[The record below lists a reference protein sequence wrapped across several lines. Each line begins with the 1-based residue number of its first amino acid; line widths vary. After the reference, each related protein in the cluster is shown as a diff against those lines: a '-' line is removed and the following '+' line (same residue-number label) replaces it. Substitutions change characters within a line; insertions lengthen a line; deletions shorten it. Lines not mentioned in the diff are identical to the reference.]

1 MSKPIRVLIVD
12 DSALVRQ
19 VLSRSLSH
27 FADIEV
33 IGTAMDPYVARDK
46 ILQLEPDVITLDIE
60 MPRMDGITFLRLLMK
75 HRPMPVIIM
84 SSLTAAG
91 SSKALEALRSGAIEV
106 LEKPRGS
113 MSVFE
118 DNERLAEVIRAA
130 ARSRP
135 PVPEPEPES
144 AVAIQHRPLSESARR
159 NYNPRQLIL
168 MGASTGGTEALRKVL
183 TQLPGDLPGICIVQH
198 IPAQFSAAFA
208 QRLNEVCQMEVRE
221 ARSGDTVEPGLALV
235 APGGSHL
242 LLQRKGA
249 GYGVILNEG
258 PRVHYQRPA
267 VDVLYNSAEK
277 LGAAPHCLAVL
288 LTGMGADGAAG
299 MLGLRKAGAVT
310 LAQDEASCVVYG
322 MPKEAARMGAVQ
334 QVVSLTDMPKA
345 IEHHCRAIQTR
356 VPGQFQ
362 AQQTQSAI

>member
-19 VLSRSLSH
+19 VLTRALSQ
-27 FADIEV
+27 FPDIEV
-33 IGTAMDPYVARDK
+33 IGTAMDPYMARDK
-46 ILQLEPDVITLDIE
+46 ILQLAPDVITLDIE
-60 MPRMDGITFLRLLMK
+60 MPRMDGLTFLRLLMK

-130 ARSRP
+130 SRSHP
-135 PVPEPEPES
+135 PVPDLEPEGVV
-144 AVAIQHRPLSESARR
+144 AVPNRLQPGAARR
-159 NYNPRQLIL
+159 SFNPRQIIL

-183 TQLPGDLPGICIVQH
+183 TQMPGDLPGICIVQH

-208 QRLNEVCQMEVRE
+208 QRLNEICQMEVRE

-242 LLQRKGA
+242 LLQKKGA

-267 VDVLYNSAEK
+267 VDVLFNSAEK
-277 LGAAPHCLAVL
+277 IGAAPYCVAAL

-299 MLGLRKAGAVT
+299 MLGLRKAGAIT

-322 MPKEAARMGAVQ
+322 MPKEAVRMGAVQ
-334 QVVSLTDMPKA
+334 QVVSLADMSKA
-345 IEHHCRAIQTR
+345 IEHHCRAVQTR
-356 VPGQFQ
+356 GPGQFQ
-362 AQQTQSAI
+362 AQQTQSAL